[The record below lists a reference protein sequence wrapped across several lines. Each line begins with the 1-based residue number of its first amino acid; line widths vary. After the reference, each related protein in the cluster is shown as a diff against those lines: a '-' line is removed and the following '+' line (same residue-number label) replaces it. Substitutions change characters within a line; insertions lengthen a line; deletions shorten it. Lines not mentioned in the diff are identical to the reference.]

1 MDERRAVSRLKHGDI
16 RGLEPLVRA
25 YYFPAVRAAYL
36 ITHDRSLAE
45 DVVQTQFI
53 RAYERIDQF
62 DDERAFGPW
71 FLRSVVNSA
80 TTLATRLERF
90 VPFDAVDPA
99 NDDGPDWR
107 DTLSDPRPGPEAVFA
122 GVEAS
127 EEVWQ
132 ALAKLPAEQRATVVM
147 RYYLELR
154 DDEVAER
161 LGIAPATVRWR
172 LHAARKRL
180 RTLLGGVLPEGSGES

>member
-1 MDERRAVSRLKHGDI
+1 MKQGDI

-45 DVVQTQFI
+45 DVVQSQFI

-62 DDERAFGPW
+62 DAGRPFGPW

-80 TTLATRLERF
+80 TTLASRLERF
-90 VPFDAVDPA
+90 VPFDAVDPS
-99 NDDGPDWR
+99 DDEAGWSAR
-107 DTLSDPRPGPEAVFA
+107 LSDPGPDPEALFA
-122 GVEAS
+122 RAES
-127 EEVWQ
+127 REEVWQ
-132 ALAKLPAEQRATVVM
+132 ALAKLSPEQRATVVM
-147 RYYLELR
+147 HYYLELM
-154 DDEVAER
+154 DDEVAGR

-180 RTLLGGVLPEGSGES
+180 RTLLGGALPEGSGKP